1 MAFKRHYPAWGIL
14 TFMLFICLPEFQAEA
29 GRREG
34 SRDAEQLTLQLSKPA
49 RFGEVLVPAR
59 LLRLSVVEGGFAL
72 ADIKTMFLVSKVSAR
87 VTELGEFVATPTLD
101 LVEKNQAVTIS
112 VRYRDKLYR
121 AQGITTTMPPKK
133 APAKIVSNKKGFEV
147 EPELSKRP
155 RDAQLIMRA
164 IRRYTGGVMH
174 CGQSALRYRWKTDEP
189 KFIRCAC
196 PITTAWRLPKIK
208 KPLRLSMV
216 IEPKRSGLSFT
227 ATTRG
232 RVADCRVWVGAEPP
246 KGEPPLIK
254 R

>member
-1 MAFKRHYPAWGIL
+1 MAFKRHHPVWGIL
-14 TFMLFICLPEFQAEA
+14 ALLLLLPAPQAEA

-34 SRDAEQLTLQLSKPA
+34 SRGGEELTLHLSKPA
-49 RFGEVLVPAR
+49 RFGEALVPAR

-72 ADIKTMFLVSKVSAR
+72 ADIKTMFLVSKIVAR
-87 VTELGEFVATPTLD
+87 VTELGEFVATPTLE
-101 LVEKNQAVTIS
+101 LVEKNHKVTIS

-121 AQGITTTMPPKK
+121 AEGVTTTMPPKK
-133 APAKIVSNKKGFEV
+133 APAKITANKKGVRV
-147 EPELSKRP
+147 EPEVSKRP

-164 IRRYTGGVMH
+164 IHRYTGGVVH

-196 PITTAWRLPKIK
+196 PITAAWRLPKIK

-216 IEPKRSGLSFT
+216 IEANRSGLSFT
-227 ATTRG
+227 ATPRG
-232 RVADCRVWVGAEPP
+232 RIADCRVWVGKEPP